1 MREGL
6 GGKYAGFVWRQSTA
20 ELELRL
26 LVPPGT
32 RGRDVTVR
40 FEPRHLFVAV
50 GDGGMP
56 LVDHELPCV
65 CGFVPYSHCATAYCL
80 PLNALADDIASLR
93 AVRLRTCLL
102 PYPTPTILLRRIGLL
117 VQSRAPLSCSH
128 VVGTTSITMET
139 VCHCPNT
146 LTAVG
151 ALCSDKVYVGGN
163 SDDKGSYWELEDGRL
178 LTLHLTKWRR
188 MWVSSRLLALPRHH
202 CRLLV
207 VVVNL

>member
-65 CGFVPYSHCATAYCL
+65 HGYVPYSHCATAYCL
-80 PLNALADDIASLR
+80 PSTHSLTTLPRCVLSGCVPACSPTQRQRFCSVVLASLCSPELHFP
-93 AVRLRTCLL
+93 VHMLL
-102 PYPTPTILLRRIGLL
+102 
-117 VQSRAPLSCSH
+117 APPAS
-128 VVGTTSITMET
+128 